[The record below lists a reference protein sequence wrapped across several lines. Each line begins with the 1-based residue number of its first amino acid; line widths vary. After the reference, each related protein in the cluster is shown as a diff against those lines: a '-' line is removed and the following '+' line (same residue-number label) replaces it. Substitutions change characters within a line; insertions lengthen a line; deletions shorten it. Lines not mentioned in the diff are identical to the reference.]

1 MKKLTMKHTLS
12 FSKKT
17 FVLTALAAAISLA
30 GCSSDNP
37 DEGGSISSTAVSGI
51 AVDGYIAG
59 ATVYVDYNNDGRR
72 NAGEPTAI
80 TDQDGYF
87 STAKDGTDYCAADAS
102 ELEQLHCLKFSETG
116 TGFVLRTFGGF
127 DLYTGEPFTGSLSRR
142 VNVGEDGVIENQMV
156 SPLTSMLVDIP
167 EDINQTALLNVFG
180 LADADLDADFLDS
193 AGFTALRVNSAI
205 KLHKIVTLFSE
216 VLSDQYEEIGQ
227 ERSFPETPDAII
239 YKALAENLLETN
251 LLNLATLTA
260 AFDDAETAIRALYD
274 EDDDLFAPGFA
285 AGSTAIQNALDIL
298 GLVDNAIPI
307 GSTDF
312 ADAQTRVIGVETVLK
327 KMVDGDADVPAA
339 IVEASNTGS
348 GLYTAIENALNPV
361 GGDVDFSALTQV
373 NFNAPDYSQVAV
385 VGGGSFA
392 DLANKQ
398 LFLSLNDGAAS
409 GSGYLFF
416 NSEQGAS
423 GGELKLCMEFDDGE
437 PGEKAFEETD
447 GVLLSGSW
455 LSLNDSKLIL
465 SLAGSLT
472 ISLFDRGL
480 NAMDQQR
487 YTLSYGGETR
497 SWVSEEGLLNELEAE
512 NVVEQPSDDASCE
525 ALLSPSQS

>member
-1 MKKLTMKHTLS
+1 M
-12 FSKKT
+12 
-17 FVLTALAAAISLA
+17 
-30 GCSSDNP
+30 
-37 DEGGSISSTAVSGI
+37 
-51 AVDGYIAG
+51 
-59 ATVYVDYNNDGRR
+59 
-72 NAGEPTAI
+72 
-80 TDQDGYF
+80 
-87 STAKDGTDYCAADAS
+87 
-102 ELEQLHCLKFSETG
+102 
-116 TGFVLRTFGGF
+116 
-127 DLYTGEPFTGSLSRR
+127 
-142 VNVGEDGVIENQMV
+142 
-156 SPLTSMLVDIP
+156 
-167 EDINQTALLNVFG
+167 
-180 LADADLDADFLDS
+180 
-193 AGFTALRVNSAI
+193 
-205 KLHKIVTLFSE
+205 
-216 VLSDQYEEIGQ
+216 
-227 ERSFPETPDAII
+227 
-239 YKALAENLLETN
+239 
-251 LLNLATLTA
+251 
-260 AFDDAETAIRALYD
+260 
-274 EDDDLFAPGFA
+274 
-285 AGSTAIQNALDIL
+285 
-298 GLVDNAIPI
+298 
-307 GSTDF
+307 
-312 ADAQTRVIGVETVLK
+312 
-327 KMVDGDADVPAA
+327 
-339 IVEASNTGS
+339 
-348 GLYTAIENALNPV
+348 
-361 GGDVDFSALTQV
+361 
-373 NFNAPDYSQVAV
+373 
-385 VGGGSFA
+385 GGGSFA